1 MNDSHPWRALVL
13 VLTLVL
19 VFTSAGAVASAQPTE
34 AAANGLETALVPG
47 TTVWITDS
55 GGREHRVRIVGV
67 SDGVVTAAD
76 GDEIERVRTIDVMKV
91 SVRRSDSVINGALIG
106 AGAAVATGL
115 LLCSLTETWDNCR
128 DDAGP
133 MLRIGALGAGVGI
146 GIDALVRGR
155 HSVYERSAG
164 AGQGSP
170 SSADRGRTG
179 AGAFSPV
186 THLQVSLSF

>member
-1 MNDSHPWRALVL
+1 MVIALVL
-13 VLTLVL
+13 LASTG
-19 VFTSAGAVASAQPTE
+19 TIAGAQAPE
-34 AAANGLETALVPG
+34 AAATLETALVPG

-67 SDGVVTAAD
+67 SDGVVTAVD
-76 GDEIERVRTIDVMKV
+76 GDEIERVRAIDVMKV
-91 SVRRSDSVINGALIG
+91 SVRRSDSVLNGALIG

-133 MLRIGALGAGVGI
+133 MLRIGAIGAGAGV

-155 HSVYERSAG
+155 RTLYERPAG

-170 SSADRGRTG
+170 SSADRVRTG
-179 AGAFSPV
+179 AAGSSPAAQ
-186 THLQVSLSF
+186 LQVSLTF

>member
-1 MNDSHPWRALVL
+1 MLALVL
-13 VLTLVL
+13 V
-19 VFTSAGAVASAQPTE
+19 FMSAGSVASAQPTDT
-34 AAANGLETALVPG
+34 ATNGLETALVPG
-47 TTVWITDS
+47 ATVWITDAA
-55 GGREHRVRIVGV
+55 GREHRVKIVGV

-76 GDEIERVRTIDVMKV
+76 GDETERFPILDVMKV
-91 SVRRSDSVINGALIG
+91 RVRGSDSVINGALIG

-115 LLCSLTETWDNCR
+115 ILCSLTETWENCR

-133 MLRIGALGAGVGI
+133 MLRIAALGAGVGI

-155 HSVYERSAG
+155 HTVYERSAG

-179 AGAFSPV
+179 AGAFLPV
-186 THLQVSLSF
+186 TQLQVSLTF